1 MPRAHAPLLAAI
13 LGVGLVLAFTRSP
26 EAGVRL
32 EPVAPPT
39 PAIER
44 AAHVGSEATSAT
56 AAEISV
62 PPSTPGGDVVAT
74 PVSARPADA
83 PIVVEHGLAR
93 FTVPRDRLALSPAG
107 ALSKAPLALDHGPTL
122 VALVASW
129 CRPCAAELPVLLRAA
144 QTIGA
149 RVVLVAEDD
158 VAGPESLRAVIE
170 DLFARTEPT
179 SRTLPALELRADP
192 EGAWL
197 AATGPLLA
205 AVGDPGALP
214 QTLLFDRG
222 RLALLV
228 QGPLD
233 DDVAARFETHLAE
246 AR

>member
-13 LGVGLVLAFTRSP
+13 LGVGLVLVFTRSP
-26 EAGVRL
+26 EAGVCVEL
-32 EPVAPPT
+32 AAPT
-39 PAIER
+39 IER
-44 AAHVGSEATSAT
+44 NARGGSIAPVGAAVSTPDATAEPRVADPVPAPEAT
-56 AAEISV
+56 V
-62 PPSTPGGDVVAT
+62 
-74 PVSARPADA
+74 RPAEA